1 MCGIL
6 AYIGKEE
13 FSLKKTKELLS
24 LMKNRGPDNQEH
36 LGFNFKKKKIL
47 FFHSRLKIID
57 LNNRSNQPFIKFNK
71 IMIYNGE
78 IYNFKEIKNKL
89 IKLGYKFETTS
100 DTEVLL
106 TAYHHYGKNF
116 IKLLNG
122 MWAFLI
128 FDKDK
133 NKIIISKDL
142 FGEKPLYYYKSGK
155 GYFFSSEIKYIRC
168 LSKEKLKINFSKI
181 KKNLEFGYKI
191 LNTDNNTYFNNIY
204 SFPKASIGELNLKNL
219 KLKINKFWSP
229 KNRINN
235 IYSYKNFCGK
245 LRSLMTQSLE
255 KRIIADVPIAV
266 SLSGGIDSS
275 IIAGLIKKK
284 LKRKKLKCFSLID
297 KDSYNEEF
305 FIKKTEKFL
314 KIKSEKIKINYKNFI
329 KNLKNQIKYHDQPI
343 STISYFAQNFLINE
357 VKKKKFKVILSGTG
371 ADEQF
376 TGYYDHF
383 LQFFKNSK
391 NRTKENIEGWSKG
404 ARKFIN
410 NTNLKNPKF
419 YLKSKNEYSNIFLNN
434 RDYFKVFKFA
444 KQKFKKEKNF
454 TSDHLRNRMFNEIFF
469 EITPITLIHED
480 LNCME
485 NSIENRSPF
494 LDKSIFE
501 FSSTI
506 PTKFLISGNYQKKIL
521 RDAFKNILDP
531 IVRKNKRKIGFNAS
545 LFLFLDNEKKIT
557 LKNFFL
563 KDKVMKNLIDMK
575 KLYNNLNNYKKDI
588 NFNKFL
594 FSIISTKIFL
604 ENYQK

>member
-1 MCGIL
+1 M
-6 AYIGKEE
+6 
-13 FSLKKTKELLS
+13 
-24 LMKNRGPDNQEH
+24 
-36 LGFNFKKKKIL
+36 
-47 FFHSRLKIID
+47 
-57 LNNRSNQPFIKFNK
+57 
-71 IMIYNGE
+71 
-78 IYNFKEIKNKL
+78 
-89 IKLGYKFETTS
+89 
-100 DTEVLL
+100 
-106 TAYHHYGKNF
+106 
-116 IKLLNG
+116 
-122 MWAFLI
+122 
-128 FDKDK
+128 
-133 NKIIISKDL
+133 
-142 FGEKPLYYYKSGK
+142 
-155 GYFFSSEIKYIRC
+155 
-168 LSKEKLKINFSKI
+168 
-181 KKNLEFGYKI
+181 
-191 LNTDNNTYFNNIY
+191 
-204 SFPKASIGELNLKNL
+204 
-219 KLKINKFWSP
+219 INK
-229 KNRINN
+229 
-235 IYSYKNFCGK
+235 
-245 LRSLMTQSLE
+245 
-255 KRIIADVPIAV
+255 V
-266 SLSGGIDSS
+266 
-275 IIAGLIKKK
+275 
-284 LKRKKLKCFSLID
+284 
-297 KDSYNEEF
+297 
-305 FIKKTEKFL
+305 
-314 KIKSEKIKINYKNFI
+314 
-329 KNLKNQIKYHDQPI
+329 
-343 STISYFAQNFLINE
+343 
-357 VKKKKFKVILSGTG
+357 KKKFKVILSGTG

-521 RDAFKNILDP
+521 RDAFKNVLDP
-531 IVRKNKRKIGFNAS
+531 IVRKNKKKIRFNAS

-575 KLYNNLNNYKKDI
+575 N
-588 NFNKFL
+588 
-594 FSIISTKIFL
+594 SIIILIITKRT
-604 ENYQK
+604 

>member
-36 LGFNFKKKKIL
+36 LDFNFKKKKIL

-122 MWAFLI
+122 MWSFLI

-204 SFPKASIGELNLKNL
+204 SFPKLVLVN
-219 KLKINKFWSP
+219 
-229 KNRINN
+229 
-235 IYSYKNFCGK
+235 
-245 LRSLMTQSLE
+245 
-255 KRIIADVPIAV
+255 
-266 SLSGGIDSS
+266 
-275 IIAGLIKKK
+275 
-284 LKRKKLKCFSLID
+284 
-297 KDSYNEEF
+297 
-305 FIKKTEKFL
+305 
-314 KIKSEKIKINYKNFI
+314 
-329 KNLKNQIKYHDQPI
+329 
-343 STISYFAQNFLINE
+343 
-357 VKKKKFKVILSGTG
+357 
-371 ADEQF
+371 
-376 TGYYDHF
+376 
-383 LQFFKNSK
+383 
-391 NRTKENIEGWSKG
+391 
-404 ARKFIN
+404 
-410 NTNLKNPKF
+410 
-419 YLKSKNEYSNIFLNN
+419 
-434 RDYFKVFKFA
+434 
-444 KQKFKKEKNF
+444 
-454 TSDHLRNRMFNEIFF
+454 
-469 EITPITLIHED
+469 
-480 LNCME
+480 
-485 NSIENRSPF
+485 
-494 LDKSIFE
+494 
-501 FSSTI
+501 
-506 PTKFLISGNYQKKIL
+506 
-521 RDAFKNILDP
+521 
-531 IVRKNKRKIGFNAS
+531 
-545 LFLFLDNEKKIT
+545 
-557 LKNFFL
+557 
-563 KDKVMKNLIDMK
+563 
-575 KLYNNLNNYKKDI
+575 
-588 NFNKFL
+588 
-594 FSIISTKIFL
+594 
-604 ENYQK
+604 